1 MRRWFFPLFA
11 AVFTVFI
18 FVLPVR
24 CFASELPDAIWMT
37 VWQHNRDEA
46 QARWIADA
54 ICYASSI
61 YGVDPILITAVM
73 ESESGFNFAAFS
85 NKGAIGLMQLMP
97 DTAQM
102 IGVDPYDPL
111 SNILGGASHLR
122 ALLTSYADKGE
133 YAATYAVAAYNAGSN
148 AVDTIGCPPYE
159 ETREYI
165 VNVAEAYQRILSL
178 CN

>member
-1 MRRWFFPLFA
+1 MRRRLLSCFAVFFAFIVFLVPARSFA
-11 AVFTVFI
+11 A
-18 FVLPVR
+18 
-24 CFASELPDAIWMT
+24 ELSDAIWMT

-54 ICYASSI
+54 ICYASAV

-73 ESESGFNFAAFS
+73 ESESGFNFAAVS
-85 NKGAIGLMQLMP
+85 NKGALGLMQLMP
-97 DTAQM
+97 ETAEM

-122 ALLTSYADKGE
+122 SLLTSYADKGE

-159 ETREYI
+159 ETREYVI
-165 VNVAEAYQRILSL
+165 NVAEAYQRILAL

>member
-1 MRRWFFPLFA
+1 MSKRFPARIA
-11 AVFTVFI
+11 AVFAF
-18 FVLPVR
+18 FVLLSPVR
-24 CFASELPDAIWMT
+24 VYASELPDAIWMT

-73 ESESGFNFAAFS
+73 ESESGFNFAAIS

-97 DTAQM
+97 ETAQM

-122 ALLTSYADKGE
+122 ALLANYADMGE